1 MNRSFAALIAA
12 VMVLMFPA
20 VAVSEDL
27 PAASRWASSPV
38 LVDGSGEEWQA
49 DARRSP
55 AETPVDLAFRN
66 DVRNL
71 YVLFEFREPIAL
83 STIGSTGLAV
93 YRVAP
98 KSGERLGG
106 TRLFVR
112 AVAADRFVELLE
124 RQGRL
129 LSDRDK
135 IEIRTKA
142 FYPVFEALS
151 IDGRGRILAE
161 PSLPAGEDP
170 PGFKATKK
178 GDVVTYEIRFPIGSW
193 ALPPGDASPTP
204 GGPISV
210 EFEWGGPEFEKSD
223 VLPNG
228 APVAQPG
235 VSGFTNSSGAESPA
249 QELLNAFSLNASPWT
264 ARRKDP
270 RYQKHTLR
278 FEVTLAAA
286 PMN

>member
-1 MNRSFAALIAA
+1 MDRSFAALIAA
-12 VMVLMFPA
+12 VMVLMIPA

-49 DARRSP
+49 DARLSP
-55 AETPVDLAFRN
+55 AETPVDVAFRN

-93 YRVAP
+93 HRIAP

-161 PSLPAGEDP
+161 P
-170 PGFKATKK
+170 
-178 GDVVTYEIRFPIGSW
+178 R
-193 ALPPGDASPTP
+193 
-204 GGPISV
+204 
-210 EFEWGGPEFEKSD
+210 
-223 VLPNG
+223 
-228 APVAQPG
+228 
-235 VSGFTNSSGAESPA
+235 SSG
-249 QELLNAFSLNASPWT
+249 
-264 ARRKDP
+264 RRGSSGIQGDEEGG
-270 RYQKHTLR
+270 RRDL
-278 FEVTLAAA
+278 
-286 PMN
+286 